1 MKAYKTAILGVLV
14 TAMVFPLR
22 AADDKTGEITLDQI
36 SARAEENRKQYE
48 QLIKSLERTVKESQ
62 QRVTVLKQQK
72 DNWKTEISSLET
84 EIGDLQAERK
94 RREKEIAQQ
103 EELVIGLQQKFK
115 LLAETIDIY
124 ENAAD
129 FQAQIQE
136 KDVMINALQQ
146 RARALEKESAAARKS
161 ADKLL
166 AETRRESESWQ
177 KMTRDYQQKLAAQEK
192 RTVQLE
198 QELSESSARIR
209 EQGKKL
215 DEETTARRFLEQV
228 VADRDRQLSEMHVL
242 LEKTEEEKN
251 AAKADA
257 LATLELLESFLAD
270 RDNLKGAVERV
281 RGNLG
286 R

>member
-215 DEETTARRFLEQV
+215 DEEITARRFLEQV

-242 LEKTEEEKN
+242 LKKTEEEKN

>member
-1 MKAYKTAILGVLV
+1 MKASKTAILSIRM
-14 TAMVFPLR
+14 TAMVFPLQ
-22 AADDKTGEITLDQI
+22 AADEKTGEVTLEQI

-48 QLIKSLERTVKESQ
+48 QLIKSLERTVRESQ
-62 QRVTVLKQQK
+62 QRVAVLKQQK
-72 DNWKTEISSLET
+72 DNWKTEISSLEK
-84 EIGDLQAERK
+84 EIGDLRAERK

-146 RARALEKESAAARKS
+146 RARALEKESAAAKKS

-166 AETRRESESWQ
+166 AETRRESESWR

-198 QELSESSARIR
+198 QELSESSVRIR

-228 VADRDRQLSEMHVL
+228 VADRDRQLSEMHAL
-242 LEKTEEEKN
+242 LEKTKEEKD

-257 LATLELLESFLAD
+257 IATLELLESFLAD

>member
-242 LEKTEEEKN
+242 LKKTEEEKN

>member
-136 KDVMINALQQ
+136 KGGGVNA
-146 RARALEKESAAARKS
+146 RGGGGGGVEKESAAARKS

-228 VADRDRQLSEMHVL
+228 VADRDRQLSEMHAL
-242 LEKTEEEKN
+242 LKETEEEKN

>member
-1 MKAYKTAILGVLV
+1 MKAYKTAILSILM
-14 TAMVFPLR
+14 TAMVFPLQ
-22 AADDKTGEITLDQI
+22 AADEKTGEVTLEQI

-62 QRVTVLKQQK
+62 QRVSVLKQQK
-72 DNWKTEISSLET
+72 DNWKTEMSSLEK

-136 KDVMINALQQ
+136 KDVMVNALQQ
-146 RARALEKESAAARKS
+146 RARALEKESAAAQKS

-166 AETRRESESWQ
+166 AETRRESESWK

-228 VADRDRQLSEMHVL
+228 VADRDRQLSEMHAL
-242 LEKTEEEKN
+242 LKKTEEDKN

-257 LATLELLESFLAD
+257 IATLELLESFLAD

>member
-228 VADRDRQLSEMHVL
+228 VADRDRQLSEMHAL
-242 LEKTEEEKN
+242 LKETEEEKN